1 MNPTAI
7 FSNTGKGVQE
17 ASGRTSQLS
26 RGDRTVLAAI
36 DGKTPLGEVQKKFDK
51 LAGPKFEALIQQL
64 DKDGYVRQVSSGLSA
79 AAAPPARSA
88 TPAKAPPPSLVDVS
102 DDDMDFT
109 QPIKLPP
116 KAPPVDLAAVARAD
130 AEREAK
136 EQQAFDYLARQV
148 VESKA
153 KADAEVKAKAEAT
166 LKAQAMARAEADART
181 LAVAEAKVKAA
192 REAAIRMAT
201 EAKAKAEAEGKA
213 KTDAAEGRE
222 REALEKARRE
232 AEDKARLEAELT
244 GKLQQERRA
253 REDAERRASVA
264 ADQARKEMEEKAQR
278 DADDLRQR
286 LEAEMQAKLE
296 EERKARAAEDRQRA
310 EEDRQRREEDE
321 RRRKDEEVRL
331 AKEAEERRAREE
343 EGRQRLEAE
352 MKAKLEEERKARAVE
367 DRKCAEEDRQRRE
380 EEGRQRAEE
389 DSQRPEEAEA
399 KAKEQAEAKA
409 RAAQVASAAA
419 ATPSSQPPVVSP
431 SPASSLDDSLL
442 ADLDSFGR
450 REEEERSANLEAE
463 QRARE
468 EEDRQKQVEAG
479 RQVSQRAVTGKGAG
493 KNDDDIG
500 VTDADLDMDDI
511 KKDQKALSATARK
524 AAREQAP
531 LAVAAVRRL
540 GKWGKPAALALF
552 VLLLGG
558 VGVLHVMPLST
569 AEYEKAAADA
579 MGVPVKI
586 ASARLSVITGIE
598 VTLAGVAIGETVK
611 IRTVRATP
619 ELGSLFGTRKFF
631 NRIELEGLSLLQS
644 QLADAVLGK
653 VSGENFRVSR
663 IVIKQAKLEGTLLVP
678 TLDGE
683 ATISGDGSLQ
693 SLALRGDDKLSVRLS
708 PKGKEIGFEI
718 SADSLALPFVPALSL
733 SDFSMKGTAN
743 RSGVTMSE
751 FDGRAFDGVI
761 SGSAK
766 IRWGTS
772 WLIDGELRAR
782 AVKVAVIAPALVSE
796 GLVGG
801 RGVYTM
807 NGPNPATLFES
818 ARIEGEFKIDKG
830 VLGSF
835 DLTRALQ
842 TGGAQSGGRTIFTE
856 LTGRAVYDKGTFK
869 VSNVAITAGAMNAG
883 ASLEVDANGAQLGR
897 IVVDVKTPNQ
907 TLRAGLNLSGRIQNP
922 VIRK

>member
-310 EEDRQRREEDE
+310 EEDRQRREE
-321 RRRKDEEVRL
+321 
-331 AKEAEERRAREE
+331 

-389 DSQRPEEAEA
+389 DSQRREEAEA

-883 ASLEVDANGAQLGR
+883 ASLEVDANGALLGR